1 MLKSIFLFMSS
12 IKEHD
17 YLKICAE
24 LASFLTISIA
34 AAKKKI
40 DVEASK
46 KGARDISSR
55 KAIAE
60 MLLAEAREKSSSGE
74 KGNTHQ
80 LDSLLEAL
88 AEEENFM
95 VED

>member
-1 MLKSIFLFMSS
+1 MSS

-24 LASFLTISIA
+24 LASVLTISIA

-40 DVEASK
+40 DVEAAK
-46 KGARDISSR
+46 KAARDISSR
-55 KAIAE
+55 KEIAE
-60 MLLAEAREKSSSGE
+60 ILLAEAREKSISDE
-74 KGNTHQ
+74 KGMTNQ

>member
-1 MLKSIFLFMSS
+1 MSS

-40 DVEASK
+40 DVEAAK
-46 KGARDISSR
+46 QGARDISSR

-60 MLLAEAREKSSSGE
+60 MLLAEAREKSSSDE

>member
-1 MLKSIFLFMSS
+1 MSS

-24 LASFLTISIA
+24 LASLLTISIA

-40 DVEASK
+40 DVESAK
-46 KGARDISSR
+46 KGARDISAR
-55 KAIAE
+55 KEIAE
-60 MLLAEAREKSSSGE
+60 ILLAEAREKSTSDK
-74 KGNTHQ
+74 KGMTNQ

>member
-1 MLKSIFLFMSS
+1 MSS

-40 DVEASK
+40 DVEAAK

-55 KAIAE
+55 KEIAE
-60 MLLAEAREKSSSGE
+60 ILLAEAREKSSSDE
-74 KGNTHQ
+74 KGITNQ

>member
-1 MLKSIFLFMSS
+1 MSS

-24 LASFLTISIA
+24 LASVLTISIA

-40 DVEASK
+40 DVEAAK
-46 KGARDISSR
+46 KAARDISSR
-55 KAIAE
+55 TEIAE
-60 MLLAEAREKSSSGE
+60 ILLAEAREQSMSDE
-74 KGNTHQ
+74 KGMTNQ

>member
-1 MLKSIFLFMSS
+1 MSS
-12 IKEHD
+12 IKEHA

-24 LASFLTISIA
+24 LASLLTISIA

-40 DVEASK
+40 DYEAAK

-55 KAIAE
+55 KDIAE
-60 MLLAEAREKSSSGE
+60 TLLEEARKKSLSDKNSMT
-74 KGNTHQ
+74 NQ
-80 LDSLLEAL
+80 LDTLLEAL
-88 AEEENFM
+88 AEEENFI

>member
-1 MLKSIFLFMSS
+1 MSS

-24 LASFLTISIA
+24 LASVLTISIA

-46 KGARDISSR
+46 KGVRDISSR
-55 KAIAE
+55 KEIAE
-60 MLLAEAREKSSSGE
+60 ILLAEAREKSISDE
-74 KGNTHQ
+74 KGMTNQ

>member
-1 MLKSIFLFMSS
+1 MSS

-40 DVEASK
+40 DVEAAK

-60 MLLAEAREKSSSGE
+60 MLLAEAREKSSSDE
-74 KGNTHQ
+74 NENTHQ

>member
-1 MLKSIFLFMSS
+1 MSS
-12 IKEHD
+12 IKEHE

-40 DVEASK
+40 DVEAAK
-46 KGARDISSR
+46 KGAKDISSR
-55 KAIAE
+55 KEIAKI
-60 MLLAEAREKSSSGE
+60 LLAEAREKSASDETGIT
-74 KGNTHQ
+74 NQ

>member
-1 MLKSIFLFMSS
+1 M
-12 IKEHD
+12 
-17 YLKICAE
+17 
-24 LASFLTISIA
+24 LTISIA

-60 MLLAEAREKSSSGE
+60 MLLAEAREKSSSDE

>member
-1 MLKSIFLFMSS
+1 MSS

-24 LASFLTISIA
+24 FASCLSISIS

-40 DVEASK
+40 DLVVAK
-46 KGARDISSR
+46 KGARDLSAR
-55 KAIAE
+55 KEIALK
-60 MLLAEAREKSSSGE
+60 LLEEARKQSLEDSKM
-74 KGNTHQ
+74 NHQ
-80 LDSLLEAL
+80 LDNLLQAL
-88 AEEENFM
+88 ADEDNFM

>member
-1 MLKSIFLFMSS
+1 MSS

-40 DVEASK
+40 DILAAKS
-46 KGARDISSR
+46 GARDISSR
-55 KAIAE
+55 KKIAE
-60 MLLAEAREKSSSGE
+60 TLLADAREKSFSDE
-74 KGNTHQ
+74 NAMTNQ
-80 LDSLLEAL
+80 LDNLLEAL

>member
-1 MLKSIFLFMSS
+1 MSS

-24 LASFLTISIA
+24 LASVLTISIA

-40 DVEASK
+40 DVHAAK
-46 KGARDISSR
+46 KGAKDISSR
-55 KAIAE
+55 KKIAE
-60 MLLAEAREKSSSGE
+60 VLLAQAREESLSDKNATTS
-74 KGNTHQ
+74 Q

>member
-1 MLKSIFLFMSS
+1 MSS

-17 YLKICAE
+17 YLKVCAE
-24 LASFLTISIA
+24 LASCLSISIA

-40 DVEASK
+40 DLAASTQ
-46 KGARDISSR
+46 GLRDISAR
-55 KAIAE
+55 KEIAKQ
-60 MLLAEAREKSSSGE
+60 MLDEALQYSLKENSSPA
-74 KGNTHQ
+74 KQ
-80 LDSLLEAL
+80 LDNLLEAL